1 LLLSKRLG
9 LQGDLGREVN
19 LALLDLRVDL
29 RGVVVDLRADPQEH
43 VQE

>member
-1 LLLSKRLG
+1 LLLSERLG

-29 RGVVVDLRADPQEH
+29 RGVVVDLRVDLREC